1 MKCPHCGQENRDIAQ
16 FCQDCG
22 TPLGDSSPEPDAGET
37 ADAVLDGETLPGRE
51 TTTDSEVKQ
60 ADLAPSTMPP
70 DQEASIRAEPVPEIA
85 ASELD
90 ADLPVFGTPCDS
102 GEVAPAAPDTAE
114 TLIELPVEEPDVE
127 PEEQEPSIAPEP
139 EATNQAPDPTVE
151 GGPASKA
158 PPAEDEQAT
167 DAPLAE
173 VEDQE
178 ALVSIEQETPD
189 QEDQNEWVS
198 PSSAGLL
205 PWRDEPA
212 SIDPVEEG
220 TVLNGRYQVTHV
232 LSDEPGENLYQVR
245 DLQRCPQCG
254 FAENSPDQAFC
265 ASCGAVMAQKP
276 LFTMLE
282 RPVERSDDPVE
293 AEVQDQFAEQDRA
306 YWVCKATSKVPGQPV
321 GTEGPMRM
329 TIGQR
334 SDTGQVRALDEDS
347 LLVLT
352 MSCTHESIENTIALF
367 VVADGMGGH
376 EGGEVASKIAIQT
389 LAHLMLQNIFLC
401 KLDDADLDSKA
412 VSDWMQRAVETANDQ
427 VYLERQKRGNDM
439 GTTVTAALL
448 KDWTLYLAHVGD
460 CRAYRWSEHGL
471 EQLTSDHSVVAS
483 MVASGAARPEEIYT
497 HPQRS
502 IIYRCVGDQPTVD
515 VDTVVLPINPGDRLI
530 VCCDGL
536 WEMLHD
542 EGIED
547 IMLREPDPQQACE
560 TMVEQANLA
569 GGSDNISVIVVQ
581 V

>member
-1 MKCPHCGQENRDIAQ
+1 MKCPHCDQENRDIAQ
-16 FCQDCG
+16 FCQLCG
-22 TPLGDSSPEPDAGET
+22 MPLRDSSPDPDAGGT
-37 ADAVLDGETLPGRE
+37 ADTVLDGEMLPEPE
-51 TTTDSEVKQ
+51 TTEDCAVKQ
-60 ADLAPSTMPP
+60 ADVTPPTMPEN
-70 DQEASIRAEPVPEIA
+70 QETGIGAEPVPEMA
-85 ASELD
+85 APELD
-90 ADLPVFGTPCDS
+90 ADLPASEMPCDS
-102 GEVAPAAPDTAE
+102 DEVTPTAPDTEE
-114 TLIELPVEEPDVE
+114 TLVELRVEEPDVVV
-127 PEEQEPSIAPEP
+127 EEQEPTITPEP
-139 EATNQAPDPTVE
+139 EATNQAPDLAVE
-151 GGPASKA
+151 EERVDNT
-158 PPAEDEQAT
+158 PPAEDESAD

-178 ALVSIEQETPD
+178 ALVSIEQEAPD
-189 QEDQNEWVS
+189 DEDQDEMGN

-205 PWRDEPA
+205 PWRDEAA

-220 TVLNGRYQVTHV
+220 TVLNGRYQVIHV

-276 LFTMLE
+276 VFTLLE
-282 RPVERSDDPVE
+282 RRIEHRDDPVE
-293 AEVQDQFAEQDRA
+293 AEVQDQFADQDRA
-306 YWVCKATSKVPGQPV
+306 YWVCSETGRKAEPPSGA
-321 GTEGPMRM
+321 EGPMRM
-329 TIGQR
+329 TVGQR
-334 SDTGQVRALDEDS
+334 SDTGRVRALDEDS
-347 LLVLT
+347 LLALT
-352 MSCTHESIENTIALF
+352 MLCAHESIENTIALF

-376 EGGEVASKIAIQT
+376 EGGEIASKIAIQT
-389 LAHLMLQNIFLC
+389 LAHQMLQNIFLC
-401 KLDDADLDSKA
+401 DLDDADLDSKA
-412 VSDWMQRAVETANDQ
+412 ISDWMKRAVETANDQ

-471 EQLTSDHSVVAS
+471 EQLTTDHSVVAS
-483 MVASGAARPEEIYT
+483 MVASGAAQPEEIYT

-515 VDTVVLPINPGDRLI
+515 VDALVLPINPGDRLI
-530 VCCDGL
+530 ICCDGL